1 MDHEKIIK
9 EMKKSI
15 KTHPYLKKVLKNIMD
30 DGLTEEDALNVMIQ
44 SWLMQHHNRY
54 DGDENYD

>member
-9 EMKKSI
+9 EMKNGI

-44 SWLMQHHNRY
+44 VWLMQHHNRY
-54 DGDENYD
+54 GGDENYD